1 MLDDLAFLIEPEN
14 VNGSRV
20 ERLVVRM
27 DGDTLFG
34 LADYR
39 LHPNAW
45 KKALFC
51 QPAAMTNL

>member
-1 MLDDLAFLIEPEN
+1 
-14 VNGSRV
+14 
-20 ERLVVRM
+20 VRM

>member
-1 MLDDLAFLIEPEN
+1 
-14 VNGSRV
+14 
-20 ERLVVRM
+20 VRM

-39 LHPNAW
+39 LHANAW